1 MHATSRHCRRWLPP
15 NASPAPP
22 YALRLHHLEV
32 TTQSPPKTSSPPSSP
47 QCGPT
52 RSHATTAHKLKTRP
66 DNAGNTNPT
75 WNETAVF
82 RLDDAVLES
91 DTSAINF
98 DIYAARS
105 KFRPGRD
112 TLLGTARALI
122 STIRPDMSVQFL
134 ALQIRRKR
142 SLRPQGIL
150 NIGVALGDGYVRSL
164 PVRVEARAPAA
175 AKRLKSELPAV
186 KVEEEAKRECEG
198 REEGGPE
205 RSPRTPWLC
214 FGGNGGGRVGAIS

>member
-1 MHATSRHCRRWLPP
+1 MHPTAGIFAGGSRRSIHPP
-15 NASPAPP
+15 PP
-22 YALRLHHLEV
+22 YPLPLHHLEV
-32 TTQSPPKTSSPPSSP
+32 TIISAQDLFAAVKPSMRAYAVAWTDP
-47 QCGPT
+47 
-52 RSHATTAHKLKTRP
+52 AHKFKTRP

-75 WNETAVF
+75 WNETALF

-105 KFRPGRD
+105 KFRPGPD

-122 STIRPDMSVQFL
+122 STIRPDMSAQFL

-164 PVRVEARAPAA
+164 PVCVEVRAPAVEE
-175 AKRLKSELPAV
+175 RLKVELPAV
-186 KVEEEAKRECEG
+186 KVEEEEE

-205 RSPRTPWLC
+205 RSPMTSWLC
-214 FGGNGGGRVGAIS
+214 FGGNGGGRVDAIS